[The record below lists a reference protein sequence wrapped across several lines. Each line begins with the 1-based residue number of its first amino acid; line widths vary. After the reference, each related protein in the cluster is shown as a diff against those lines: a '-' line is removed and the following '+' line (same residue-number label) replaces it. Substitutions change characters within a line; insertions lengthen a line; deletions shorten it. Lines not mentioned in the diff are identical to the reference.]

1 MTKAK
6 FIKFIIASVL
16 AIAALYLPYESLGFD
31 AASPMGILNP
41 LEIRVIG
48 VFVMAALFWILQ
60 PFPIWSTSML
70 VIVLMIVTMSDSS
83 LAPFRVDGV
92 TMISHKSIMATFA
105 NPIIMLFL
113 GGFFLAAAATK
124 YKMDLNL
131 ARVLLKPFGKNP
143 KFVLLGLM
151 LITAVFSMFMS
162 NTATAAMMLAI
173 LAPVLKLFDEDDRG
187 KAAFALAIPLGA
199 NIGGMGTPIGTP
211 PNAIALGALNDA
223 VARGDLV
230 ANPVTFG
237 QWMAFGIPY
246 VIVLMVIAWLLL
258 LKIYPIKMKEMVLN
272 IEGAGKFDTSPKAII
287 VYVTFVVC
295 VILWVTGK
303 NVHGINDNAIAMI
316 PMAVFALT
324 GVITK
329 KDLNAM
335 SWDVLWLVAGGFA
348 LGVGL
353 NATGLAAHLIK
364 TIPFASW
371 SPLALMIGCG
381 VICLFMANFMS
392 HTSTATLLVPILC
405 AVGIACQDNL
415 VGLGGVTALLVSVA
429 FASSLGMSLPISTP
443 PNALAHATGYTDTNG
458 MAKTGI
464 VMGIAGLALS
474 WVMMIFLAKVNF
486 FGTPTPK
493 AAEALPAAPAAAEKV
508 VEQPAPE
515 APATVVADSSVVDST
530 VVDSAAVD
538 SAVVDSAA
546 VADSAVVDSAAQAA
560 ADSAAAAQ
568 AAADSAAAKAA
579 ADSAAAAQAAA
590 DSAAA
595 AQAAADSIEK
605 VKAAEA
611 AALVAAAEAKKA
623 RQDSIAAAK
632 KAKADSV
639 AAAKKAAAEE
649 KKAAA
654 EAKKAEEARKKA
666 EAAEAKKKA
675 AEERKA
681 ALEAKKAEE
690 AKKKAEAAEAKKKAA
705 EERKAAAAAKKAQQD
720 SIAAVKKAKADSVA
734 AVKKAK
740 ADSVAA
746 AKKAAAEAKKA
757 EEAKKKAEAE
767 EAKKKAAEEKK
778 AAAEAK
784 KAEAEKKKA
793 EAAEAKKKAAEEKKA
808 AAEAKKAQQD
818 SIAAVKKAKADSVA
832 AAKKAAAEAKKAE
845 EAKKKAEAAEA
856 KKKAEEEKK
865 AAAAAKKAQQDSIAA
880 VKKAKADSVAA
891 AKKAAA
897 EAKKAEEAK
906 KKADAEAAKKA
917 EAEAKKAEAEAAKAE
932 AEAKKAEA
940 EAAKAEAEAK
950 KAQAEAQKAG
960 APAAEAKPA
969 AQPAAKPAETKPA
982 AAAKPAEAKPAAQP
996 AAKPAAAP
1004 AKK

>member
-16 AIAALYLPYESLGFD
+16 AIVALFLPYESLGFD

-70 VIVLMIVTMSDSS
+70 VIVLMIVTMSDSA
-83 LAPFRVDGV
+83 LTPFRVDGV

-223 VARGDLV
+223 IARGDLV
-230 ANPVTFG
+230 ANPVSFG

-258 LKIYPIKMKEMVLN
+258 LKIYPIKMKEMVLK

-287 VYVTFVVC
+287 VYITFVVC
-295 VILWVTGK
+295 VVLWVTGK
-303 NVHGINDNAIAMI
+303 GVHGINDNAIAMI

-381 VICLFMANFMS
+381 IICLFMANFMS

-464 VMGIAGLALS
+464 VMGLGGLVIS
-474 WVMMIFLAKVNF
+474 WVMMILLAKMNF
-486 FGTPTPK
+486 FGTPVPK
-493 AAEALPAAPAAAEKV
+493 AAEAAPAAPAAVEKV
-508 VEQPAPE
+508 V
-515 APATVVADSSVVDST
+515 APAADT
-530 VVDSAAVD
+530 AAP
-538 SAVVDSAA
+538 A
-546 VADSAVVDSAAQAA
+546 VADSATAVAADSSVAVAVDSAAAAKVEVA
-560 ADSAAAAQ
+560 ADSAA
-568 AAADSAAAKAA
+568 K
-579 ADSAAAAQAAA
+579 
-590 DSAAA
+590 
-595 AQAAADSIEK
+595 
-605 VKAAEA
+605 
-611 AALVAAAEAKKA
+611 
-623 RQDSIAAAK
+623 
-632 KAKADSV
+632 
-639 AAAKKAAAEE
+639 
-649 KKAAA
+649 
-654 EAKKAEEARKKA
+654 
-666 EAAEAKKKA
+666 
-675 AEERKA
+675 
-681 ALEAKKAEE
+681 
-690 AKKKAEAAEAKKKAA
+690 
-705 EERKAAAAAKKAQQD
+705 
-720 SIAAVKKAKADSVA
+720 
-734 AVKKAK
+734 
-740 ADSVAA
+740 
-746 AKKAAAEAKKA
+746 
-757 EEAKKKAEAE
+757 
-767 EAKKKAAEEKK
+767 
-778 AAAEAK
+778 
-784 KAEAEKKKA
+784 
-793 EAAEAKKKAAEEKKA
+793 
-808 AAEAKKAQQD
+808 
-818 SIAAVKKAKADSVA
+818 
-832 AAKKAAAEAKKAE
+832 
-845 EAKKKAEAAEA
+845 
-856 KKKAEEEKK
+856 
-865 AAAAAKKAQQDSIAA
+865 
-880 VKKAKADSVAA
+880 
-891 AKKAAA
+891 
-897 EAKKAEEAK
+897 
-906 KKADAEAAKKA
+906 
-917 EAEAKKAEAEAAKAE
+917 
-932 AEAKKAEA
+932 
-940 EAAKAEAEAK
+940 
-950 KAQAEAQKAG
+950 
-960 APAAEAKPA
+960 
-969 AQPAAKPAETKPA
+969 
-982 AAAKPAEAKPAAQP
+982 
-996 AAKPAAAP
+996 
-1004 AKK
+1004 

>member
-16 AIAALYLPYESLGFD
+16 AIVALFLPYESLGFD

-70 VIVLMIVTMSDSS
+70 VIVLMIVTMSDSALS
-83 LAPFRVDGV
+83 PFRVDGV

-105 NPIIMLFL
+105 NPIIMLLL

-223 VARGDLV
+223 IARGDLV
-230 ANPVTFG
+230 ANPVSFG

-258 LKIYPIKMKEMVLN
+258 LKIYPIKMKEMVLK

-287 VYVTFVVC
+287 VYITFVVC
-295 VILWVTGK
+295 VVLWVTGK
-303 NVHGINDNAIAMI
+303 GVHGINDNAIAMI

-371 SPLALMIGCG
+371 SPFALMIGCG
-381 VICLFMANFMS
+381 IICLFMANFMS

-464 VMGIAGLALS
+464 VMGLGGLVIS
-474 WVMMIFLAKVNF
+474 WVMMILLAKMNF
-486 FGTPTPK
+486 FGTPIPK
-493 AAEALPAAPAAAEKV
+493 AAEAAPAAPAAVEKV
-508 VEQPAPE
+508 V
-515 APATVVADSSVVDST
+515 APAADT
-530 VVDSAAVD
+530 AAP
-538 SAVVDSAA
+538 A
-546 VADSAVVDSAAQAA
+546 VADSAAAVAADSTAAVAVDSAAAAKVEVA
-560 ADSAAAAQ
+560 ADSAA
-568 AAADSAAAKAA
+568 K
-579 ADSAAAAQAAA
+579 
-590 DSAAA
+590 
-595 AQAAADSIEK
+595 
-605 VKAAEA
+605 
-611 AALVAAAEAKKA
+611 
-623 RQDSIAAAK
+623 
-632 KAKADSV
+632 
-639 AAAKKAAAEE
+639 
-649 KKAAA
+649 
-654 EAKKAEEARKKA
+654 
-666 EAAEAKKKA
+666 
-675 AEERKA
+675 
-681 ALEAKKAEE
+681 
-690 AKKKAEAAEAKKKAA
+690 
-705 EERKAAAAAKKAQQD
+705 
-720 SIAAVKKAKADSVA
+720 
-734 AVKKAK
+734 
-740 ADSVAA
+740 
-746 AKKAAAEAKKA
+746 
-757 EEAKKKAEAE
+757 
-767 EAKKKAAEEKK
+767 
-778 AAAEAK
+778 
-784 KAEAEKKKA
+784 
-793 EAAEAKKKAAEEKKA
+793 
-808 AAEAKKAQQD
+808 
-818 SIAAVKKAKADSVA
+818 
-832 AAKKAAAEAKKAE
+832 
-845 EAKKKAEAAEA
+845 
-856 KKKAEEEKK
+856 
-865 AAAAAKKAQQDSIAA
+865 
-880 VKKAKADSVAA
+880 
-891 AKKAAA
+891 
-897 EAKKAEEAK
+897 
-906 KKADAEAAKKA
+906 
-917 EAEAKKAEAEAAKAE
+917 
-932 AEAKKAEA
+932 
-940 EAAKAEAEAK
+940 
-950 KAQAEAQKAG
+950 
-960 APAAEAKPA
+960 
-969 AQPAAKPAETKPA
+969 
-982 AAAKPAEAKPAAQP
+982 
-996 AAKPAAAP
+996 
-1004 AKK
+1004 

>member
-16 AIAALYLPYESLGFD
+16 AIVALFLPYESLGFD
-31 AASPMGILNP
+31 AASPMGLLNP

-60 PFPIWSTSML
+60 PFPIWSTSVL

-83 LAPFRVDGV
+83 LMPFRVDGV

-237 QWMAFGIPY
+237 QWMEFGIPY
-246 VIVLMVIAWLLL
+246 VLILMVVAWILLV
-258 LKIYPIKMKEMVLN
+258 KIYPIKMKEMVLN

-287 VYVTFVVC
+287 VYITFVVC
-295 VILWVTGK
+295 VVLWVTGK
-303 NVHGINDNAIAMI
+303 GVHGINDNAIAMI

-364 TIPFASW
+364 RIPFASW

-381 VICLFMANFMS
+381 IICLFMANFMS

-464 VMGIAGLALS
+464 VMGLGGLVIS
-474 WVMMIFLAKVNF
+474 WVMMILLAKMNF
-486 FGTPTPK
+486 FGTPVPK
-493 AAEALPAAPAAAEKV
+493 AAETAPAAPAAVEKV
-508 VEQPAPE
+508 V
-515 APATVVADSSVVDST
+515 APAADT
-530 VVDSAAVD
+530 AAP
-538 SAVVDSAA
+538 A
-546 VADSAVVDSAAQAA
+546 VADSAAAVAADSTVAVAVDSAAAAKVEVA
-560 ADSAAAAQ
+560 ADSAA
-568 AAADSAAAKAA
+568 K
-579 ADSAAAAQAAA
+579 
-590 DSAAA
+590 
-595 AQAAADSIEK
+595 
-605 VKAAEA
+605 
-611 AALVAAAEAKKA
+611 
-623 RQDSIAAAK
+623 
-632 KAKADSV
+632 
-639 AAAKKAAAEE
+639 
-649 KKAAA
+649 
-654 EAKKAEEARKKA
+654 
-666 EAAEAKKKA
+666 
-675 AEERKA
+675 
-681 ALEAKKAEE
+681 
-690 AKKKAEAAEAKKKAA
+690 
-705 EERKAAAAAKKAQQD
+705 
-720 SIAAVKKAKADSVA
+720 
-734 AVKKAK
+734 
-740 ADSVAA
+740 
-746 AKKAAAEAKKA
+746 
-757 EEAKKKAEAE
+757 
-767 EAKKKAAEEKK
+767 
-778 AAAEAK
+778 
-784 KAEAEKKKA
+784 
-793 EAAEAKKKAAEEKKA
+793 
-808 AAEAKKAQQD
+808 
-818 SIAAVKKAKADSVA
+818 
-832 AAKKAAAEAKKAE
+832 
-845 EAKKKAEAAEA
+845 
-856 KKKAEEEKK
+856 
-865 AAAAAKKAQQDSIAA
+865 
-880 VKKAKADSVAA
+880 
-891 AKKAAA
+891 
-897 EAKKAEEAK
+897 
-906 KKADAEAAKKA
+906 
-917 EAEAKKAEAEAAKAE
+917 
-932 AEAKKAEA
+932 
-940 EAAKAEAEAK
+940 
-950 KAQAEAQKAG
+950 
-960 APAAEAKPA
+960 
-969 AQPAAKPAETKPA
+969 
-982 AAAKPAEAKPAAQP
+982 
-996 AAKPAAAP
+996 
-1004 AKK
+1004 

>member
-16 AIAALYLPYESLGFD
+16 AIAALFLPYESLGFD

-70 VIVLMIVTMSDSS
+70 VIVLMIITMSDSA
-83 LAPFRVDGV
+83 LNVFRVDGV

-223 VARGDLV
+223 IARGDLV
-230 ANPVTFG
+230 ANPVSFG

-246 VIVLMVIAWLLL
+246 VIVLMVVAWLLL
-258 LKIYPIKMKEMVLN
+258 LKIYPIKMKQMVLN

-287 VYVTFVVC
+287 VYITFIVC
-295 VILWVTGK
+295 VVLWVISK
-303 NVHGINDNAIAMI
+303 NGIGPIPGHGINDNAIAMI

-364 TIPFASW
+364 TIPFATW

-464 VMGIAGLALS
+464 VMGVFGLALS
-474 WVMMIFLAKVNF
+474 WLMMILLAKMNF
-486 FGTPTPK
+486 FGTPAPK
-493 AAEALPAAPAAAEKV
+493 AAEAAPAAPVAAEKVVATPAPETKAEAAAPAALDSAVAIPADSAAKVVVADSAAAPAAA
-508 VEQPAPE
+508 P
-515 APATVVADSSVVDST
+515 
-530 VVDSAAVD
+530 
-538 SAVVDSAA
+538 
-546 VADSAVVDSAAQAA
+546 
-560 ADSAAAAQ
+560 
-568 AAADSAAAKAA
+568 AAAK
-579 ADSAAAAQAAA
+579 
-590 DSAAA
+590 
-595 AQAAADSIEK
+595 
-605 VKAAEA
+605 
-611 AALVAAAEAKKA
+611 
-623 RQDSIAAAK
+623 
-632 KAKADSV
+632 
-639 AAAKKAAAEE
+639 
-649 KKAAA
+649 
-654 EAKKAEEARKKA
+654 
-666 EAAEAKKKA
+666 
-675 AEERKA
+675 
-681 ALEAKKAEE
+681 
-690 AKKKAEAAEAKKKAA
+690 
-705 EERKAAAAAKKAQQD
+705 
-720 SIAAVKKAKADSVA
+720 
-734 AVKKAK
+734 
-740 ADSVAA
+740 
-746 AKKAAAEAKKA
+746 
-757 EEAKKKAEAE
+757 
-767 EAKKKAAEEKK
+767 
-778 AAAEAK
+778 
-784 KAEAEKKKA
+784 
-793 EAAEAKKKAAEEKKA
+793 
-808 AAEAKKAQQD
+808 
-818 SIAAVKKAKADSVA
+818 
-832 AAKKAAAEAKKAE
+832 
-845 EAKKKAEAAEA
+845 
-856 KKKAEEEKK
+856 
-865 AAAAAKKAQQDSIAA
+865 
-880 VKKAKADSVAA
+880 
-891 AKKAAA
+891 
-897 EAKKAEEAK
+897 
-906 KKADAEAAKKA
+906 
-917 EAEAKKAEAEAAKAE
+917 
-932 AEAKKAEA
+932 
-940 EAAKAEAEAK
+940 
-950 KAQAEAQKAG
+950 
-960 APAAEAKPA
+960 
-969 AQPAAKPAETKPA
+969 
-982 AAAKPAEAKPAAQP
+982 
-996 AAKPAAAP
+996 
-1004 AKK
+1004 

>member
-16 AIAALYLPYESLGFD
+16 AIAALFLPYESLGFD

-70 VIVLMIVTMSDSS
+70 VIVLMIVTMSDSA

-230 ANPVTFG
+230 ANPVSFG

-246 VIVLMVIAWLLL
+246 VIILMVIAWLLL

-287 VYVTFVVC
+287 VYITFVVC
-295 VILWVTGK
+295 VLLWVTGK
-303 NVHGINDNAIAMI
+303 GVHGINDNAIAMI

-381 VICLFMANFMS
+381 IICLFMANFMS

-464 VMGIAGLALS
+464 VMGLSGLALS
-474 WVMMIFLAKVNF
+474 WVMMILLAKMNF
-486 FGTPTPK
+486 FGTPAPK
-493 AAEALPAAPAAAEKV
+493 AAEAAPAAPVAAEKV
-508 VEQPAPE
+508 VE
-515 APATVVADSSVVDST
+515 APAAP
-530 VVDSAAVD
+530 AV
-538 SAVVDSAA
+538 
-546 VADSAVVDSAAQAA
+546 
-560 ADSAAAAQ
+560 ADSAAAAVADTT
-568 AAADSAAAKAA
+568 AAAVAV
-579 ADSAAAAQAAA
+579 DSAAAAKVEVV

-595 AQAAADSIEK
+595 AK
-605 VKAAEA
+605 
-611 AALVAAAEAKKA
+611 
-623 RQDSIAAAK
+623 
-632 KAKADSV
+632 
-639 AAAKKAAAEE
+639 
-649 KKAAA
+649 
-654 EAKKAEEARKKA
+654 
-666 EAAEAKKKA
+666 
-675 AEERKA
+675 
-681 ALEAKKAEE
+681 
-690 AKKKAEAAEAKKKAA
+690 
-705 EERKAAAAAKKAQQD
+705 
-720 SIAAVKKAKADSVA
+720 
-734 AVKKAK
+734 
-740 ADSVAA
+740 
-746 AKKAAAEAKKA
+746 
-757 EEAKKKAEAE
+757 
-767 EAKKKAAEEKK
+767 
-778 AAAEAK
+778 
-784 KAEAEKKKA
+784 
-793 EAAEAKKKAAEEKKA
+793 
-808 AAEAKKAQQD
+808 
-818 SIAAVKKAKADSVA
+818 
-832 AAKKAAAEAKKAE
+832 
-845 EAKKKAEAAEA
+845 
-856 KKKAEEEKK
+856 
-865 AAAAAKKAQQDSIAA
+865 
-880 VKKAKADSVAA
+880 
-891 AKKAAA
+891 
-897 EAKKAEEAK
+897 
-906 KKADAEAAKKA
+906 
-917 EAEAKKAEAEAAKAE
+917 
-932 AEAKKAEA
+932 
-940 EAAKAEAEAK
+940 
-950 KAQAEAQKAG
+950 
-960 APAAEAKPA
+960 
-969 AQPAAKPAETKPA
+969 
-982 AAAKPAEAKPAAQP
+982 
-996 AAKPAAAP
+996 
-1004 AKK
+1004 

>member
-16 AIAALYLPYESLGFD
+16 AIAALFLPYESLGFD

-60 PFPIWSTSML
+60 PFPIWSTSVL

-83 LAPFRVDGV
+83 LTPFRVDGV

-246 VIVLMVIAWLLL
+246 VLILMVVAWLLL
-258 LKIYPIKMKEMVLN
+258 LKIYPIKMKQMVLN

-295 VILWVTGK
+295 VLLWVTGK

-364 TIPFASW
+364 TIPFATW

-464 VMGIAGLALS
+464 VMGLLGLALS
-474 WVMMIFLAKVNF
+474 WAMMIFLAKVNF
-486 FGTPTPK
+486 FGTPVPK
-493 AAEALPAAPAAAEKV
+493 AVDKVAEPAEVTKV

-515 APATVVADSSVVDST
+515 VPAAVVADSSVVDST
-530 VVDSAAVD
+530 VVDSAAADSTVADSAAVD
-538 SAVVDSAA
+538 SAKVDTAVVDS
-546 VADSAVVDSAAQAA
+546 
-560 ADSAAAAQ
+560 
-568 AAADSAAAKAA
+568 AAKAA
-579 ADSAAAAQAAA
+579 ADSAAAAQAV
-590 DSAAA
+590 
-595 AQAAADSIEK
+595 ADSIEK
-605 VKAAEA
+605 AKADSVERAKAVADSIEQVKAAEA

-623 RQDSIAAAK
+623 
-632 KAKADSV
+632 
-639 AAAKKAAAEE
+639 
-649 KKAAA
+649 
-654 EAKKAEEARKKA
+654 
-666 EAAEAKKKA
+666 
-675 AEERKA
+675 
-681 ALEAKKAEE
+681 EE
-690 AKKKAEAAEAKKKAA
+690 AKKKAEEEKKAA
-705 EERKAAAAAKKAQQD
+705 IAAKKARQD

-734 AVKKAK
+734 AA
-740 ADSVAA
+740 
-746 AKKAAAEAKKA
+746 
-757 EEAKKKAEAE
+757 
-767 EAKKKAAEEKK
+767 KK

-808 AAEAKKAQQD
+808 AAAAKKAQQD

-845 EAKKKAEAAEA
+845 EAKKKAEAEEA
-856 KKKAEEEKK
+856 KKKAAEEKK

-906 KKADAEAAKKA
+906 KKADEAAAKKAEAEAKKAEAEAKKAEAEAKKA
-917 EAEAKKAEAEAAKAE
+917 EAEAKKAEAEAAKAQ

-940 EAAKAEAEAK
+940 AAP
-950 KAQAEAQKAG
+950 
-960 APAAEAKPA
+960 APAAKPAEAPKAA
-969 AQPAAKPAETKPA
+969 AQPAAKPAA
-982 AAAKPAEAKPAAQP
+982 P

>member
-16 AIAALYLPYESLGFD
+16 AIAALFLPYESLGFD

-60 PFPIWSTSML
+60 PFPIWSTSVL

-83 LAPFRVDGV
+83 LTPFRVDGV
-92 TMISHKSIMATFA
+92 TMISHKAIMATFA

-230 ANPVTFG
+230 ANPVSFG

-246 VIVLMVIAWLLL
+246 VIILMVIAWLLL
-258 LKIYPIKMKEMVLN
+258 IKIYPIKMKEMVLN
-272 IEGAGKFDTSPKAII
+272 IEGAGKFDTSPKAVI
-287 VYVTFVVC
+287 VYITFVVC
-295 VILWVTGK
+295 VVLWVTGK
-303 NVHGINDNAIAMI
+303 GVHGINDNAIAMI

-324 GVITK
+324 GVISK

-381 VICLFMANFMS
+381 IICLFMANFMS

-464 VMGIAGLALS
+464 VMGLSGLALS

-486 FGTPTPK
+486 FGTPVPK
-493 AAEALPAAPAAAEKV
+493 AAEAAPAAPAAVEKV
-508 VEQPAPE
+508 AEPA
-515 APATVVADSSVVDST
+515 VADSAANTVAADST
-530 VVDSAAVD
+530 VAVSADTAAKVEVVDSAAVKD
-538 SAVVDSAA
+538 SAVAP
-546 VADSAVVDSAAQAA
+546 A
-560 ADSAAAAQ
+560 ADT
-568 AAADSAAAKAA
+568 AAAK
-579 ADSAAAAQAAA
+579 
-590 DSAAA
+590 
-595 AQAAADSIEK
+595 
-605 VKAAEA
+605 
-611 AALVAAAEAKKA
+611 
-623 RQDSIAAAK
+623 
-632 KAKADSV
+632 
-639 AAAKKAAAEE
+639 
-649 KKAAA
+649 
-654 EAKKAEEARKKA
+654 
-666 EAAEAKKKA
+666 
-675 AEERKA
+675 
-681 ALEAKKAEE
+681 
-690 AKKKAEAAEAKKKAA
+690 
-705 EERKAAAAAKKAQQD
+705 
-720 SIAAVKKAKADSVA
+720 
-734 AVKKAK
+734 
-740 ADSVAA
+740 
-746 AKKAAAEAKKA
+746 
-757 EEAKKKAEAE
+757 
-767 EAKKKAAEEKK
+767 
-778 AAAEAK
+778 
-784 KAEAEKKKA
+784 
-793 EAAEAKKKAAEEKKA
+793 
-808 AAEAKKAQQD
+808 
-818 SIAAVKKAKADSVA
+818 
-832 AAKKAAAEAKKAE
+832 
-845 EAKKKAEAAEA
+845 
-856 KKKAEEEKK
+856 
-865 AAAAAKKAQQDSIAA
+865 
-880 VKKAKADSVAA
+880 
-891 AKKAAA
+891 
-897 EAKKAEEAK
+897 
-906 KKADAEAAKKA
+906 
-917 EAEAKKAEAEAAKAE
+917 
-932 AEAKKAEA
+932 
-940 EAAKAEAEAK
+940 
-950 KAQAEAQKAG
+950 
-960 APAAEAKPA
+960 
-969 AQPAAKPAETKPA
+969 
-982 AAAKPAEAKPAAQP
+982 
-996 AAKPAAAP
+996 
-1004 AKK
+1004 

>member
-1 MTKAK
+1 MPCPPIFSTFGPTMTKAK

-16 AIAALYLPYESLGFD
+16 AIVALFLPYESLGFD

-60 PFPIWSTSML
+60 PFPIWSTSVL

-83 LAPFRVDGV
+83 LSPFRVDGV

-173 LAPVLKLFDEDDRG
+173 LAPVLKLFEPDDRG

-246 VIVLMVIAWLLL
+246 VIILMVVAWLLL
-258 LKIYPIKMKEMVLN
+258 VKIYPIKMKEMVLN

-287 VYVTFVVC
+287 VYITFILC

-381 VICLFMANFMS
+381 IICLFMANFMS

-415 VGLGGVTALLVSVA
+415 IGLGGVTALLVSVA

-443 PNALAHATGYTDTNG
+443 PNALAHATGYTDTRG
-458 MAKTGI
+458 MAITGV
-464 VMGIAGLALS
+464 VMGILGLIVS
-474 WVMMIFLAKVNF
+474 WIMMIFLAKVNF
-486 FGTPTPK
+486 FGTPAPK
-493 AAEALPAAPAAAEKV
+493 AAEAAPAAPVAAEKV
-508 VEQPAPE
+508 VE
-515 APATVVADSSVVDST
+515 APAADAAAAVAADTAVADTAAAVAADSTVAVAVDSAAAAKVE
-530 VVDSAAVD
+530 VVDSAA
-538 SAVVDSAA
+538 
-546 VADSAVVDSAAQAA
+546 
-560 ADSAAAAQ
+560 
-568 AAADSAAAKAA
+568 
-579 ADSAAAAQAAA
+579 
-590 DSAAA
+590 
-595 AQAAADSIEK
+595 
-605 VKAAEA
+605 
-611 AALVAAAEAKKA
+611 
-623 RQDSIAAAK
+623 
-632 KAKADSV
+632 
-639 AAAKKAAAEE
+639 
-649 KKAAA
+649 
-654 EAKKAEEARKKA
+654 
-666 EAAEAKKKA
+666 
-675 AEERKA
+675 
-681 ALEAKKAEE
+681 
-690 AKKKAEAAEAKKKAA
+690 
-705 EERKAAAAAKKAQQD
+705 
-720 SIAAVKKAKADSVA
+720 
-734 AVKKAK
+734 
-740 ADSVAA
+740 
-746 AKKAAAEAKKA
+746 
-757 EEAKKKAEAE
+757 
-767 EAKKKAAEEKK
+767 
-778 AAAEAK
+778 
-784 KAEAEKKKA
+784 
-793 EAAEAKKKAAEEKKA
+793 
-808 AAEAKKAQQD
+808 
-818 SIAAVKKAKADSVA
+818 
-832 AAKKAAAEAKKAE
+832 
-845 EAKKKAEAAEA
+845 
-856 KKKAEEEKK
+856 
-865 AAAAAKKAQQDSIAA
+865 
-880 VKKAKADSVAA
+880 
-891 AKKAAA
+891 
-897 EAKKAEEAK
+897 
-906 KKADAEAAKKA
+906 
-917 EAEAKKAEAEAAKAE
+917 
-932 AEAKKAEA
+932 
-940 EAAKAEAEAK
+940 
-950 KAQAEAQKAG
+950 
-960 APAAEAKPA
+960 APAAK
-969 AQPAAKPAETKPA
+969 
-982 AAAKPAEAKPAAQP
+982 
-996 AAKPAAAP
+996 
-1004 AKK
+1004 

>member
-16 AIAALYLPYESLGFD
+16 AIVALFLPYESLGFD

-70 VIVLMIVTMSDSS
+70 VIVLMIVTMSDSA
-83 LAPFRVDGV
+83 LTPFRVDGV

-223 VARGDLV
+223 IARGDLV
-230 ANPVTFG
+230 ANPVSFG

-246 VIVLMVIAWLLL
+246 VIILMVIAWVLL
-258 LKIYPIKMKEMVLN
+258 LKIYPIKMKEMVLK

-287 VYVTFVVC
+287 VYITFVVC
-295 VILWVTGK
+295 VVLWVTGK
-303 NVHGINDNAIAMI
+303 GVHGINDNAIAMI

-458 MAKTGI
+458 MAKTGV
-464 VMGIAGLALS
+464 VMGLGGLAIS
-474 WVMMIFLAKVNF
+474 WVMMILLAKMNF
-486 FGTPTPK
+486 FGTPVPK
-493 AAEALPAAPAAAEKV
+493 AAEAAPAAPAAVEKV
-508 VEQPAPE
+508 VE
-515 APATVVADSSVVDST
+515 APAAP
-530 VVDSAAVD
+530 
-538 SAVVDSAA
+538 A
-546 VADSAVVDSAAQAA
+546 VADSAAAVAADSTAAVAVDSAAAA
-560 ADSAAAAQ
+560 KVEVAAPADSAAAA
-568 AAADSAAAKAA
+568 K
-579 ADSAAAAQAAA
+579 
-590 DSAAA
+590 
-595 AQAAADSIEK
+595 
-605 VKAAEA
+605 
-611 AALVAAAEAKKA
+611 
-623 RQDSIAAAK
+623 
-632 KAKADSV
+632 
-639 AAAKKAAAEE
+639 
-649 KKAAA
+649 
-654 EAKKAEEARKKA
+654 
-666 EAAEAKKKA
+666 
-675 AEERKA
+675 
-681 ALEAKKAEE
+681 
-690 AKKKAEAAEAKKKAA
+690 
-705 EERKAAAAAKKAQQD
+705 
-720 SIAAVKKAKADSVA
+720 
-734 AVKKAK
+734 
-740 ADSVAA
+740 
-746 AKKAAAEAKKA
+746 
-757 EEAKKKAEAE
+757 
-767 EAKKKAAEEKK
+767 
-778 AAAEAK
+778 
-784 KAEAEKKKA
+784 
-793 EAAEAKKKAAEEKKA
+793 
-808 AAEAKKAQQD
+808 
-818 SIAAVKKAKADSVA
+818 
-832 AAKKAAAEAKKAE
+832 
-845 EAKKKAEAAEA
+845 
-856 KKKAEEEKK
+856 
-865 AAAAAKKAQQDSIAA
+865 
-880 VKKAKADSVAA
+880 
-891 AKKAAA
+891 
-897 EAKKAEEAK
+897 
-906 KKADAEAAKKA
+906 
-917 EAEAKKAEAEAAKAE
+917 
-932 AEAKKAEA
+932 
-940 EAAKAEAEAK
+940 
-950 KAQAEAQKAG
+950 
-960 APAAEAKPA
+960 
-969 AQPAAKPAETKPA
+969 
-982 AAAKPAEAKPAAQP
+982 
-996 AAKPAAAP
+996 
-1004 AKK
+1004 

>member
-1 MTKAK
+1 MPPGAIISTFGPTMTKAK
-6 FIKFIIASVL
+6 FIKFIIASIL
-16 AIAALYLPYESLGFD
+16 AIVALFLPYESLGFD

-60 PFPIWSTSML
+60 PFPIWSTSVL

-83 LAPFRVDGV
+83 LSPFRVDGV

-173 LAPVLKLFDEDDRG
+173 LAPVLKLFDESDRG

-246 VIVLMVIAWLLL
+246 VIILMVVAWLLL

-287 VYVTFVVC
+287 VYITFVLC

-303 NVHGINDNAIAMI
+303 GVHGINDNAIAMI

-381 VICLFMANFMS
+381 IICLFMANFMS

-415 VGLGGVTALLVSVA
+415 IGLGGVTALLVSVA

-443 PNALAHATGYTDTNG
+443 PNALAHATGYTDTRG
-458 MAKTGI
+458 MAITGV
-464 VMGIAGLALS
+464 VMGVLGLVVS
-474 WVMMIFLAKVNF
+474 WIMMIFLAKVNF
-486 FGTPTPK
+486 FGTPVPK
-493 AAEALPAAPAAAEKV
+493 AAEAAPAAPVAAEKV
-508 VEQPAPE
+508 VE
-515 APATVVADSSVVDST
+515 APAAAPAAAADTAAAVAADSTVAVSADTAAKVE
-530 VVDSAAVD
+530 VVDSAAAAKVE
-538 SAVVDSAA
+538 VVDST
-546 VADSAVVDSAAQAA
+546 
-560 ADSAAAAQ
+560 
-568 AAADSAAAKAA
+568 AAK
-579 ADSAAAAQAAA
+579 
-590 DSAAA
+590 
-595 AQAAADSIEK
+595 
-605 VKAAEA
+605 
-611 AALVAAAEAKKA
+611 
-623 RQDSIAAAK
+623 
-632 KAKADSV
+632 
-639 AAAKKAAAEE
+639 
-649 KKAAA
+649 
-654 EAKKAEEARKKA
+654 
-666 EAAEAKKKA
+666 
-675 AEERKA
+675 
-681 ALEAKKAEE
+681 
-690 AKKKAEAAEAKKKAA
+690 
-705 EERKAAAAAKKAQQD
+705 
-720 SIAAVKKAKADSVA
+720 
-734 AVKKAK
+734 
-740 ADSVAA
+740 
-746 AKKAAAEAKKA
+746 
-757 EEAKKKAEAE
+757 
-767 EAKKKAAEEKK
+767 
-778 AAAEAK
+778 
-784 KAEAEKKKA
+784 
-793 EAAEAKKKAAEEKKA
+793 
-808 AAEAKKAQQD
+808 
-818 SIAAVKKAKADSVA
+818 
-832 AAKKAAAEAKKAE
+832 
-845 EAKKKAEAAEA
+845 
-856 KKKAEEEKK
+856 
-865 AAAAAKKAQQDSIAA
+865 
-880 VKKAKADSVAA
+880 
-891 AKKAAA
+891 
-897 EAKKAEEAK
+897 
-906 KKADAEAAKKA
+906 
-917 EAEAKKAEAEAAKAE
+917 
-932 AEAKKAEA
+932 
-940 EAAKAEAEAK
+940 
-950 KAQAEAQKAG
+950 
-960 APAAEAKPA
+960 
-969 AQPAAKPAETKPA
+969 
-982 AAAKPAEAKPAAQP
+982 
-996 AAKPAAAP
+996 
-1004 AKK
+1004 

>member
-1 MTKAK
+1 MPPGPIISTFGPTMTKAK
-6 FIKFIIASVL
+6 FIKFIIASIL
-16 AIAALYLPYESLGFD
+16 AIVALFLPYESLGFD
-31 AASPMGILNP
+31 AASPMGVLNP

-60 PFPIWSTSML
+60 PFPIWSTSVL

-83 LAPFRVDGV
+83 LTPFRVDGV

-173 LAPVLKLFDEDDRG
+173 LAPVLKLFEPDDRG

-246 VIVLMVIAWLLL
+246 VIILMVVAWILL

-287 VYVTFVVC
+287 VYITFVLC

-381 VICLFMANFMS
+381 IICLFMANFMS

-443 PNALAHATGYTDTNG
+443 PNALAHATGYTDTRG
-458 MAKTGI
+458 MAITGV
-464 VMGIAGLALS
+464 VMGILGLIVS
-474 WVMMIFLAKVNF
+474 WIMMIFLAKVNF
-486 FGTPTPK
+486 FGTPVPK
-493 AAEALPAAPAAAEKV
+493 AAEAAPAAPVAAEKV
-508 VEQPAPE
+508 VE
-515 APATVVADSSVVDST
+515 APAAAAADTAAVVAADST
-530 VVDSAAVD
+530 VAVSADTAAKVEVVDSAA
-538 SAVVDSAA
+538 
-546 VADSAVVDSAAQAA
+546 
-560 ADSAAAAQ
+560 
-568 AAADSAAAKAA
+568 AK
-579 ADSAAAAQAAA
+579 
-590 DSAAA
+590 
-595 AQAAADSIEK
+595 
-605 VKAAEA
+605 
-611 AALVAAAEAKKA
+611 
-623 RQDSIAAAK
+623 
-632 KAKADSV
+632 
-639 AAAKKAAAEE
+639 
-649 KKAAA
+649 
-654 EAKKAEEARKKA
+654 
-666 EAAEAKKKA
+666 
-675 AEERKA
+675 
-681 ALEAKKAEE
+681 
-690 AKKKAEAAEAKKKAA
+690 
-705 EERKAAAAAKKAQQD
+705 
-720 SIAAVKKAKADSVA
+720 
-734 AVKKAK
+734 
-740 ADSVAA
+740 
-746 AKKAAAEAKKA
+746 
-757 EEAKKKAEAE
+757 
-767 EAKKKAAEEKK
+767 
-778 AAAEAK
+778 
-784 KAEAEKKKA
+784 
-793 EAAEAKKKAAEEKKA
+793 
-808 AAEAKKAQQD
+808 
-818 SIAAVKKAKADSVA
+818 
-832 AAKKAAAEAKKAE
+832 
-845 EAKKKAEAAEA
+845 
-856 KKKAEEEKK
+856 
-865 AAAAAKKAQQDSIAA
+865 
-880 VKKAKADSVAA
+880 
-891 AKKAAA
+891 
-897 EAKKAEEAK
+897 
-906 KKADAEAAKKA
+906 
-917 EAEAKKAEAEAAKAE
+917 
-932 AEAKKAEA
+932 
-940 EAAKAEAEAK
+940 
-950 KAQAEAQKAG
+950 
-960 APAAEAKPA
+960 
-969 AQPAAKPAETKPA
+969 
-982 AAAKPAEAKPAAQP
+982 
-996 AAKPAAAP
+996 
-1004 AKK
+1004 

>member
-16 AIAALYLPYESLGFD
+16 AIVALFLPYESLGFD

-41 LEIRVIG
+41 LEIRVIGVFVMAEIRVIG

-70 VIVLMIVTMSDSS
+70 VIVLMIVTMSDSALS
-83 LAPFRVDGV
+83 PFRVDGV

-223 VARGDLV
+223 IARGDLV
-230 ANPVTFG
+230 ANPVSFG

-246 VIVLMVIAWLLL
+246 VIILMVIAWVLL
-258 LKIYPIKMKEMVLN
+258 LKIYPIKMKEMVLK

-287 VYVTFVVC
+287 VYITFVVC
-295 VILWVTGK
+295 VVLWVTGK
-303 NVHGINDNAIAMI
+303 GVHGINDNAIAMI

-371 SPLALMIGCG
+371 SPFALMIGCG
-381 VICLFMANFMS
+381 IICLFMANFMS

-464 VMGIAGLALS
+464 VMGLGGLVIS
-474 WVMMIFLAKVNF
+474 WVMMILLAKMNF
-486 FGTPTPK
+486 FGTPVPK
-493 AAEALPAAPAAAEKV
+493 AAEAAPAAPATVEKV
-508 VEQPAPE
+508 VAP
-515 APATVVADSSVVDST
+515 VADT
-530 VVDSAAVD
+530 AAP
-538 SAVVDSAA
+538 A
-546 VADSAVVDSAAQAA
+546 VADSAAAVAADSTVAVAVDSAAAA
-560 ADSAAAAQ
+560 KVEVAAPADSAAAA
-568 AAADSAAAKAA
+568 K
-579 ADSAAAAQAAA
+579 
-590 DSAAA
+590 
-595 AQAAADSIEK
+595 
-605 VKAAEA
+605 
-611 AALVAAAEAKKA
+611 
-623 RQDSIAAAK
+623 
-632 KAKADSV
+632 
-639 AAAKKAAAEE
+639 
-649 KKAAA
+649 
-654 EAKKAEEARKKA
+654 
-666 EAAEAKKKA
+666 
-675 AEERKA
+675 
-681 ALEAKKAEE
+681 
-690 AKKKAEAAEAKKKAA
+690 
-705 EERKAAAAAKKAQQD
+705 
-720 SIAAVKKAKADSVA
+720 
-734 AVKKAK
+734 
-740 ADSVAA
+740 
-746 AKKAAAEAKKA
+746 
-757 EEAKKKAEAE
+757 
-767 EAKKKAAEEKK
+767 
-778 AAAEAK
+778 
-784 KAEAEKKKA
+784 
-793 EAAEAKKKAAEEKKA
+793 
-808 AAEAKKAQQD
+808 
-818 SIAAVKKAKADSVA
+818 
-832 AAKKAAAEAKKAE
+832 
-845 EAKKKAEAAEA
+845 
-856 KKKAEEEKK
+856 
-865 AAAAAKKAQQDSIAA
+865 
-880 VKKAKADSVAA
+880 
-891 AKKAAA
+891 
-897 EAKKAEEAK
+897 
-906 KKADAEAAKKA
+906 
-917 EAEAKKAEAEAAKAE
+917 
-932 AEAKKAEA
+932 
-940 EAAKAEAEAK
+940 
-950 KAQAEAQKAG
+950 
-960 APAAEAKPA
+960 
-969 AQPAAKPAETKPA
+969 
-982 AAAKPAEAKPAAQP
+982 
-996 AAKPAAAP
+996 
-1004 AKK
+1004 

>member
-1 MTKAK
+1 MPPGPIISTFGPTMTKAK
-6 FIKFIIASVL
+6 FIKFIIASIL
-16 AIAALYLPYESLGFD
+16 AIVALFLPYESLGFD
-31 AASPMGILNP
+31 AASPMGVLNP

-60 PFPIWSTSML
+60 PFPIWSTSVL

-83 LAPFRVDGV
+83 LTPFRVDGV

-173 LAPVLKLFDEDDRG
+173 LAPVLKLFEPDDRG

-246 VIVLMVIAWLLL
+246 VIILMVVAWILL

-287 VYVTFVVC
+287 VYITFVLC

-381 VICLFMANFMS
+381 IICLFMANFMS

-415 VGLGGVTALLVSVA
+415 IGLGGVTALLVSVA

-443 PNALAHATGYTDTNG
+443 PNALAHATGYTDTRG
-458 MAKTGI
+458 MAITGV
-464 VMGIAGLALS
+464 VMGILGLIVS
-474 WVMMIFLAKVNF
+474 WIMMIFLAKVNF
-486 FGTPTPK
+486 FGTPVPK
-493 AAEALPAAPAAAEKV
+493 AAEAAPAAPVAAEKV
-508 VEQPAPE
+508 VE
-515 APATVVADSSVVDST
+515 APAAADTAAAVAADST
-530 VVDSAAVD
+530 VAVSADTAVKVEEAD
-538 SAVVDSAA
+538 TA
-546 VADSAVVDSAAQAA
+546 VA
-560 ADSAAAAQ
+560 
-568 AAADSAAAKAA
+568 K
-579 ADSAAAAQAAA
+579 
-590 DSAAA
+590 
-595 AQAAADSIEK
+595 
-605 VKAAEA
+605 
-611 AALVAAAEAKKA
+611 
-623 RQDSIAAAK
+623 
-632 KAKADSV
+632 
-639 AAAKKAAAEE
+639 
-649 KKAAA
+649 
-654 EAKKAEEARKKA
+654 
-666 EAAEAKKKA
+666 
-675 AEERKA
+675 
-681 ALEAKKAEE
+681 
-690 AKKKAEAAEAKKKAA
+690 
-705 EERKAAAAAKKAQQD
+705 
-720 SIAAVKKAKADSVA
+720 
-734 AVKKAK
+734 
-740 ADSVAA
+740 
-746 AKKAAAEAKKA
+746 
-757 EEAKKKAEAE
+757 
-767 EAKKKAAEEKK
+767 
-778 AAAEAK
+778 
-784 KAEAEKKKA
+784 
-793 EAAEAKKKAAEEKKA
+793 
-808 AAEAKKAQQD
+808 
-818 SIAAVKKAKADSVA
+818 
-832 AAKKAAAEAKKAE
+832 
-845 EAKKKAEAAEA
+845 
-856 KKKAEEEKK
+856 
-865 AAAAAKKAQQDSIAA
+865 
-880 VKKAKADSVAA
+880 
-891 AKKAAA
+891 
-897 EAKKAEEAK
+897 
-906 KKADAEAAKKA
+906 
-917 EAEAKKAEAEAAKAE
+917 
-932 AEAKKAEA
+932 
-940 EAAKAEAEAK
+940 
-950 KAQAEAQKAG
+950 
-960 APAAEAKPA
+960 
-969 AQPAAKPAETKPA
+969 
-982 AAAKPAEAKPAAQP
+982 
-996 AAKPAAAP
+996 
-1004 AKK
+1004 

>member
-16 AIAALYLPYESLGFD
+16 AIAALFLPYESLGFD

-70 VIVLMIVTMSDSS
+70 VIVLMIVTMSDSA
-83 LAPFRVDGV
+83 LTPFRVDGV

-223 VARGDLV
+223 IARGDLI

-246 VIVLMVIAWLLL
+246 VIILMVVAWILL
-258 LKIYPIKMKEMVLN
+258 LKIYPIKMKQMVLN

-287 VYVTFVVC
+287 VYITFVVC
-295 VILWVTGK
+295 VVLWVTGK
-303 NVHGINDNAIAMI
+303 GVHGINDNAIAMI

-381 VICLFMANFMS
+381 IICLFMANFMS

-464 VMGIAGLALS
+464 VMGLLGLAVS
-474 WVMMIFLAKVNF
+474 WGMMIFLAKVNF
-486 FGTPTPK
+486 FGTPAPK
-493 AAEALPAAPAAAEKV
+493 AADAAPAAPAAVEKV
-508 VEQPAPE
+508 V
-515 APATVVADSSVVDST
+515 APAAP
-530 VVDSAAVD
+530 AAE
-538 SAVVDSAA
+538 AAAPA
-546 VADSAVVDSAAQAA
+546 VADSAAATVADTAAAVAVDSAAAAKVEVAAPAA
-560 ADSAAAAQ
+560 ADSAA
-568 AAADSAAAKAA
+568 K
-579 ADSAAAAQAAA
+579 
-590 DSAAA
+590 
-595 AQAAADSIEK
+595 
-605 VKAAEA
+605 
-611 AALVAAAEAKKA
+611 
-623 RQDSIAAAK
+623 
-632 KAKADSV
+632 
-639 AAAKKAAAEE
+639 
-649 KKAAA
+649 
-654 EAKKAEEARKKA
+654 
-666 EAAEAKKKA
+666 
-675 AEERKA
+675 
-681 ALEAKKAEE
+681 
-690 AKKKAEAAEAKKKAA
+690 
-705 EERKAAAAAKKAQQD
+705 
-720 SIAAVKKAKADSVA
+720 
-734 AVKKAK
+734 
-740 ADSVAA
+740 
-746 AKKAAAEAKKA
+746 
-757 EEAKKKAEAE
+757 
-767 EAKKKAAEEKK
+767 
-778 AAAEAK
+778 
-784 KAEAEKKKA
+784 
-793 EAAEAKKKAAEEKKA
+793 
-808 AAEAKKAQQD
+808 
-818 SIAAVKKAKADSVA
+818 
-832 AAKKAAAEAKKAE
+832 
-845 EAKKKAEAAEA
+845 
-856 KKKAEEEKK
+856 
-865 AAAAAKKAQQDSIAA
+865 
-880 VKKAKADSVAA
+880 
-891 AKKAAA
+891 
-897 EAKKAEEAK
+897 
-906 KKADAEAAKKA
+906 
-917 EAEAKKAEAEAAKAE
+917 
-932 AEAKKAEA
+932 
-940 EAAKAEAEAK
+940 
-950 KAQAEAQKAG
+950 
-960 APAAEAKPA
+960 
-969 AQPAAKPAETKPA
+969 
-982 AAAKPAEAKPAAQP
+982 
-996 AAKPAAAP
+996 
-1004 AKK
+1004 

>member
-16 AIAALYLPYESLGFD
+16 AIVALFLPYESLGFD

-70 VIVLMIVTMSDSS
+70 VIVLMIVTMSDSA
-83 LAPFRVDGV
+83 LTPFRVDGV

-223 VARGDLV
+223 IARGDLV
-230 ANPVTFG
+230 ANPVSFG

-258 LKIYPIKMKEMVLN
+258 LKIYPIKMKEMVLK

-287 VYVTFVVC
+287 VYITFVVC
-295 VILWVTGK
+295 VVLWVTGK
-303 NVHGINDNAIAMI
+303 GVHGINDNAIAMI

-381 VICLFMANFMS
+381 IICLFMANFMS

-464 VMGIAGLALS
+464 VMGLGGLVIS
-474 WVMMIFLAKVNF
+474 WVMMILLAKVNF
-486 FGTPTPK
+486 FGTPVPK
-493 AAEALPAAPAAAEKV
+493 AAEAAPAAPAAVEKV
-508 VEQPAPE
+508 V
-515 APATVVADSSVVDST
+515 APAADT
-530 VVDSAAVD
+530 AAP
-538 SAVVDSAA
+538 A
-546 VADSAVVDSAAQAA
+546 VADSAATADSTVAVAV
-560 ADSAAAAQ
+560 DSAAAAKVEVAAPAEEK
-568 AAADSAAAKAA
+568 AAAPVDSAAK
-579 ADSAAAAQAAA
+579 
-590 DSAAA
+590 
-595 AQAAADSIEK
+595 
-605 VKAAEA
+605 
-611 AALVAAAEAKKA
+611 
-623 RQDSIAAAK
+623 
-632 KAKADSV
+632 
-639 AAAKKAAAEE
+639 
-649 KKAAA
+649 
-654 EAKKAEEARKKA
+654 
-666 EAAEAKKKA
+666 
-675 AEERKA
+675 
-681 ALEAKKAEE
+681 
-690 AKKKAEAAEAKKKAA
+690 
-705 EERKAAAAAKKAQQD
+705 
-720 SIAAVKKAKADSVA
+720 
-734 AVKKAK
+734 
-740 ADSVAA
+740 
-746 AKKAAAEAKKA
+746 
-757 EEAKKKAEAE
+757 
-767 EAKKKAAEEKK
+767 
-778 AAAEAK
+778 
-784 KAEAEKKKA
+784 
-793 EAAEAKKKAAEEKKA
+793 
-808 AAEAKKAQQD
+808 
-818 SIAAVKKAKADSVA
+818 
-832 AAKKAAAEAKKAE
+832 
-845 EAKKKAEAAEA
+845 
-856 KKKAEEEKK
+856 
-865 AAAAAKKAQQDSIAA
+865 
-880 VKKAKADSVAA
+880 
-891 AKKAAA
+891 
-897 EAKKAEEAK
+897 
-906 KKADAEAAKKA
+906 
-917 EAEAKKAEAEAAKAE
+917 
-932 AEAKKAEA
+932 
-940 EAAKAEAEAK
+940 
-950 KAQAEAQKAG
+950 
-960 APAAEAKPA
+960 
-969 AQPAAKPAETKPA
+969 
-982 AAAKPAEAKPAAQP
+982 
-996 AAKPAAAP
+996 
-1004 AKK
+1004 

>member
-6 FIKFIIASVL
+6 FIKFIIASIL
-16 AIAALYLPYESLGFD
+16 AIAALFLPYESLGFD

-60 PFPIWSTSML
+60 PFPIWSTSVL

-83 LAPFRVDGV
+83 LTPFRVDGV

-246 VIVLMVIAWLLL
+246 VLILMVVAWLLL
-258 LKIYPIKMKEMVLN
+258 LKIYPIKMKQMVLN

-295 VILWVTGK
+295 VLLWVTGK

-364 TIPFASW
+364 TIPFATW

-464 VMGIAGLALS
+464 VMGLLGLALS
-474 WVMMIFLAKVNF
+474 WAMMIFLAKVNF
-486 FGTPTPK
+486 FGTPVPK
-493 AAEALPAAPAAAEKV
+493 AVDKVTEPAEVTKV

-515 APATVVADSSVVDST
+515 EPAAVVADSSVVDST

-538 SAVVDSAA
+538 STVADSAAVDSAKADTAVVDS
-546 VADSAVVDSAAQAA
+546 
-560 ADSAAAAQ
+560 
-568 AAADSAAAKAA
+568 AAKAA
-579 ADSAAAAQAAA
+579 ADSAAAAQA
-590 DSAAA
+590 
-595 AQAAADSIEK
+595 
-605 VKAAEA
+605 
-611 AALVAAAEAKKA
+611 VAGSQEGG
-623 RQDSIAAAK
+623 R
-632 KAKADSV
+632 
-639 AAAKKAAAEE
+639 
-649 KKAAA
+649 
-654 EAKKAEEARKKA
+654 
-666 EAAEAKKKA
+666 
-675 AEERKA
+675 
-681 ALEAKKAEE
+681 
-690 AKKKAEAAEAKKKAA
+690 
-705 EERKAAAAAKKAQQD
+705 
-720 SIAAVKKAKADSVA
+720 
-734 AVKKAK
+734 
-740 ADSVAA
+740 
-746 AKKAAAEAKKA
+746 
-757 EEAKKKAEAE
+757 
-767 EAKKKAAEEKK
+767 
-778 AAAEAK
+778 
-784 KAEAEKKKA
+784 
-793 EAAEAKKKAAEEKKA
+793 
-808 AAEAKKAQQD
+808 
-818 SIAAVKKAKADSVA
+818 
-832 AAKKAAAEAKKAE
+832 
-845 EAKKKAEAAEA
+845 
-856 KKKAEEEKK
+856 
-865 AAAAAKKAQQDSIAA
+865 
-880 VKKAKADSVAA
+880 
-891 AKKAAA
+891 
-897 EAKKAEEAK
+897 
-906 KKADAEAAKKA
+906 
-917 EAEAKKAEAEAAKAE
+917 
-932 AEAKKAEA
+932 
-940 EAAKAEAEAK
+940 
-950 KAQAEAQKAG
+950 G
-960 APAAEAKPA
+960 
-969 AQPAAKPAETKPA
+969 
-982 AAAKPAEAKPAAQP
+982 
-996 AAKPAAAP
+996 
-1004 AKK
+1004 